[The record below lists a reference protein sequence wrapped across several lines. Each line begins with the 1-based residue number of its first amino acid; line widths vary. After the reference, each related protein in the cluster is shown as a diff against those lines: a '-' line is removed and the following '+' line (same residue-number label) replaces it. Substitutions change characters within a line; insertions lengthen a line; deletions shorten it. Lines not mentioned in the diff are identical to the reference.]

1 MALREFL
8 ALYGDLAESSGR
20 KQIDGVCSVRAAPI
34 PRRAPI
40 YGPLAFARGLEVIV
54 ALDEAAFEGVGIF
67 LLGAVLE
74 QFFAKYVSIN
84 SFTETVVKSTERGEI
99 IRWPARIGRRQIL

>member
-1 MALREFL
+1 LT
-8 ALYGDLAESSGR
+8 
-20 KQIDGVCSVRAAPI
+20 
-34 PRRAPI
+34 
-40 YGPLAFARGLEVIV
+40 
-54 ALDEAAFEGVGIF
+54 LDEAAFEGTGIF

-99 IRWPARIGRRQIL
+99 IRWPARIGRRQTL